1 MTLIGD
7 FHMFKI
13 IAPAKFLVKFLLVL
27 QLRLS
32 KPQQHHLENFIEAI
46 LACDGTKT
54 IAKLN
59 RLILDA
65 TDQSAFTDFFTYSPW
80 DNQELRQACLR
91 ALVRWVVEDKQNTLI
106 PDAITISVDDSK
118 SPKPKTSIH
127 FEVTGWHFNTT
138 EGRGFGYGV
147 VFVTAHIACGNRS
160 VPLALQL
167 YLRESTVR
175 KLNRARAQG
184 QRIPFKSKFTLVK
197 EILRELAPL
206 LPEQIPVYVL
216 FDSWYASKQLLKL
229 CRRLGWHVICA
240 LKHNRK
246 FRKQGADKA
255 RQLSQLARYIWN
267 RKFKPITVNSSDS
280 STRYWVHTLRGY
292 LPGLKDEV
300 SIIISKRHRRDK
312 RPEFFLCTDLSMSA
326 QEALSRYMRRWAV
339 EVDHLYLKVRLGLG
353 DFRLRSY
360 EGITK
365 YFDLVGLT
373 LTYLYW
379 RKAEEQQPEVKTLS
393 DVMAQHR
400 HDQQE
405 ACFRAFGELVLK
417 KGSVDRAMAAWYKQ
431 AA

>member
-1 MTLIGD
+1 
-7 FHMFKI
+7 MFKI
-13 IAPAKFLVKFLLVL
+13 IAPTKFLVKFLLML

-32 KPQQHHLENFIEAI
+32 KPQQHHLEDFMEAI

-65 TDQSAFTDFFTYSPW
+65 GDQSAFTDFFTYSPW
-80 DNQELRQACLR
+80 DHQELRHACLR

-106 PDAITISVDDSK
+106 PNVITISIDDSK

-160 VPLALQL
+160 VPLALRL

-175 KLNRARAQG
+175 KLNRARAKG
-184 QRIPFKSKFTLVK
+184 KRIPFKSKLTLVK
-197 EILRELAPL
+197 EILKELALL
-206 LPEQIPVYVL
+206 LPAQIPVYVL

-246 FRKQGADKA
+246 FRKQGARQA
-255 RQLSQLARYIWN
+255 RQLSQLARYIRN

-280 STRYWVHTLRGY
+280 SIRYWVHTLQGH
-292 LPGLKDEV
+292 LPGLRDEV

-312 RPEFFLCTDLSMSA
+312 RPEFFLCTDTSLRA

-373 LTYLYW
+373 LGYLHW
-379 RKAEEQQPEVKTLS
+379 RKVEDQDADAKTLS
-393 DVMAQHR
+393 DVIAQHR
-400 HDQQE
+400 QDQQQ
-405 ACFRAFGELVLK
+405 ACLRAFGELVLK
-417 KGSVDRAMAAWYKQ
+417 RGSVDQAMADWYKQ